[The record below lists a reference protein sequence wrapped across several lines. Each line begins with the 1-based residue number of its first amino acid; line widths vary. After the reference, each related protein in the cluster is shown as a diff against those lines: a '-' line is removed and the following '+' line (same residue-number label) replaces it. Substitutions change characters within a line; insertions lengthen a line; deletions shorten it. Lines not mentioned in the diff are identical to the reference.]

1 MKNRKIALASGI
13 VAMSLALA
21 ACGSNA
27 SNNTSNGHQSSSTD
41 SSTNASESASNT
53 PKEKVPVT
61 MVVQYNPNLFSDLE
75 TSFEKA
81 NPDIDLQLV
90 FMDNA
95 QANKVL
101 NAQFAAGEGPD
112 IAPMNLDFFKLGYA
126 LELNDQPFIDR
137 LSDGAKLATTQA
149 DGSIFSVPF
158 ETWFQ
163 GIMYNKKIF
172 ADNGIEI
179 PKTWDQFIAIS
190 EKLKAAGIKPLGV
203 GDKDGDVIGK
213 MALGVVLST
222 GAIIEPDIESA
233 KTTYS
238 ASWKTG
244 LDKFYEVVSKG
255 IIGTDA
261 FGMSVDDMVNEF
273 LTGKSAMISMG
284 SWQVADMHKKAP
296 DLDFDIFPYPSVAEG
311 QDNWAVGGVAGG
323 GGVNAHSKHIDEAL
337 RVLDYIASPEGD
349 AQWIAVTHGGPVI
362 KGTQGGLDPS
372 LSGLQDTL
380 GAGRTYAP
388 WEGFKKINGENFV
401 RTWFKTSQEIVSGK
415 KTVDEGLQAV
425 DDYVSK
431 QLAALK

>member
-1 MKNRKIALASGI
+1 MSGI
-13 VAMSLALA
+13 LALSLVLA
-21 ACGSNA
+21 ACGKSDNGNTAAGNNA
-27 SNNTSNGHQSSSTD
+27 AN
-41 SSTNASESASNT
+41 TNANSESASNE

-61 MVVQYNPNLFSDLE
+61 MVVQYNPNLFADLE
-75 TSFEKA
+75 KSFEAK

-101 NAQFAAGEGPD
+101 NSQFAAGEGPD
-112 IAPMNLDFFKLGYA
+112 IAPMNVDFFKNGYA
-126 LELNDQPFIDR
+126 YKLNDQPFIDR

-179 PKTWDQFIAIS
+179 PKTWDEFLAVS
-190 EKLKAAGIKPLGV
+190 AKLKAAGIKPLGV

-222 GAIIEPDIESA
+222 GAIIEPDVEA
-233 KTTYS
+233 GKKTYS

-244 LDKFYEVVSKG
+244 LDKFYEAVKQG

-273 LTGKSAMISMG
+273 LNGKSAMISMG

-296 DLDFDIFPYPSVAEG
+296 DFDFNIFPYPSAAEG
-311 QDNWAVGGVAGG
+311 QEQWAIGGVAGG

-362 KGTQGGLDPS
+362 KGTAGGLDPS

-380 GAGRTYAP
+380 GAGRTYSP

-401 RTWFKTSQEIVSGK
+401 RNWFKTSQEIVAGR
-415 KTVDEGLQAV
+415 KTVDQGLKV
-425 DDYVSK
+425 IDDYVAE
-431 QLAALK
+431 QLKDLQ